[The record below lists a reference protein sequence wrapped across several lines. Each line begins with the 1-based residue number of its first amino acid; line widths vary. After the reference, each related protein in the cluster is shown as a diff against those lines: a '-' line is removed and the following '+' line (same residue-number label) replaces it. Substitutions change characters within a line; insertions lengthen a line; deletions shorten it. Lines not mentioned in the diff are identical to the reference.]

1 MENTMYATKTKKVVE
16 RNYLLDGLVL
26 VMRMVTKFFDEKYLV
41 HPETHEPVRPVGEK
55 KLVSSNFEETRFPLK
70 KISAEEL
77 AEYRMAEIPSFV
89 LKTEDG
95 LFHTEVPK
103 EVNLVSSKLL
113 GEHKCGNCHRLSD
126 AGCLKVRERSTGIER
141 YPWIPLGYETF
152 ATGHDCFVVAKC
164 LWWQKC
170 PPYRKPTAKEM
181 AKARLFL
188 AQYVWSEVSSPED
201 VERRIRA
208 NHERDVRAAANKK

>member
-1 MENTMYATKTKKVVE
+1 MEKRAEYATKMKKVVE
-16 RNYLLDGLVL
+16 RNYFLYGLVL

-41 HPETHEPVRPVGEK
+41 HPETHEPYRLVDK
-55 KLVSSNFEETRFPLK
+55 KLVTTNREETQFPLK
-70 KISAEEL
+70 KVSAKKL

-103 EVNLVSSKLL
+103 DVNLVSSKLL

-152 ATGHDCFVVAKC
+152 ATAHDCFVVAKC
-164 LWWQKC
+164 LRWQKC
-170 PPYRKPTAKEM
+170 PPYRKPTAEQM

-188 AQYVWSEVSSPED
+188 AQYVWPEVSSIKDIDEH
-201 VERRIRA
+201 IRE
-208 NHERDVRAAANKK
+208 NHERDVRAANRK

>member
-1 MENTMYATKTKKVVE
+1 MENTMYATKTRKVVE
-16 RNYLLDGLVL
+16 RNYFLDGLVL

-41 HPETHEPVRPVGEK
+41 HPETHEPYRLVDK
-55 KLVSSNFEETRFPLK
+55 KLVTTNREETRFPLK
-70 KISAEEL
+70 KVSAKKL

-113 GEHKCGNCHRLSD
+113 GEHKCGNCHMLSD

-152 ATGHDCFVVAKC
+152 ATKCDCFVVVKC

-170 PPYRKPTAKEM
+170 PPYRKPTAEQM

-188 AQYVWSEVSSPED
+188 AQYVWPEVSSIKDIDEH
-201 VERRIRA
+201 IRE
-208 NHERDVRAAANKK
+208 NHERDVRAAANRK